1 MLLAPENPRGTFL
14 IRNSEHNPNGFSLS
28 VKDWEEMR
36 AHHVKH
42 YKIKSLDNGNGFYI
56 ATNHVFPSLQSLV
69 QAYSST
75 YFLAKIM
82 DHVWKLRSY
91 NAKSLHRKRTWTL
104 SCALE
109 SMPETKAR
117 NVGLVSHDERPV
129 GDRPKRDQ
137 PSPKTWSG
145 QLWRSLAR

>member
-1 MLLAPENPRGTFL
+1 LLRSWFFGKIVRKEAEKLLLGVENPRGTFL

-69 QAYSST
+69 QAYSSKNQ
-75 YFLAKIM
+75 FLI
-82 DHVWKLRSY
+82 
-91 NAKSLHRKRTWTL
+91 KR
-104 SCALE
+104 
-109 SMPETKAR
+109 M
-117 NVGLVSHDERPV
+117 VG
-129 GDRPKRDQ
+129 
-137 PSPKTWSG
+137 
-145 QLWRSLAR
+145 